1 MVFINGVLKSID
13 EIVNLYGDNIY
24 RLAFSR
30 TKSLTD
36 GEDIVQEVF
45 LKLMDSDKNFH
56 SDEHLKAWLLRVT
69 INKSKNLLNTAW
81 FRKTTNLEE
90 NLVFLIEEKSEVYKY
105 VLELPTKYRV
115 VIHLF
120 YYEDLKTEDIAEIL
134 NIKHGTIRSQLTR
147 ARELLREKI
156 KGVEIDVF

>member
-1 MVFINGVLKSID
+1 MVFVNGILKSID
-13 EIVNLYGDNIY
+13 EIVNFYGDNIY

-45 LKLMDSDKNFH
+45 LKLMDSDRNFC
-56 SDEHLKAWLLRVT
+56 SEEHLKAWLLRVT

-81 FRKTTNLEE
+81 FRKTTTLDD

-105 VLELPTKYRV
+105 VLELPSKYRV

-120 YYEDLKTEDIAEIL
+120 YYEDLKTEEIAEIL
-134 NIKHGTIRSQLTR
+134 DIKQGTVRSQLTR
-147 ARELLREKI
+147 ARELLREKL